1 MENQYL
7 SNIKKGLKVK
17 IITNQ
22 NKIASGIVDDVITKD
37 SYQMYGIMVRLKTG
51 EIGKVQQIIL
61 SEEDKE
67 KKNSEE
73 VKKLIEKGES
83 FYNEL
88 KLSTL
93 WSVNFIEEDIKKSKS
108 MDLHY
113 YKQKASKI
121 IIAKSIAS
129 FLNSNGGSLIIGVR
143 ERKDSNEA
151 EIIGVKDEFKKLKD
165 PNKDGYKRMIIDE
178 IIKPYFPFKISDH
191 LNQYIYIDF
200 IEINEKIICWIRIRK
215 SESWVF
221 LKLNDKEVFMI
232 RTETENRCL
241 EGEKL
246 VDYCI
251 KHFK

>member
-7 SNIKKGLKVK
+7 ENIKKGMKVR
-17 IITNQ
+17 ILTNQ
-22 NKIASGIVDDVITKD
+22 NRIASGIVDDLVTRD
-37 SYQMYGIMVRLKTG
+37 SYKMYGIEVRLKTG

-61 SEEDKE
+61 SDEEKS
-67 KKNSEE
+67 KKNLEE
-73 VKKLIEKGES
+73 VKKLIEKGET
-83 FYNEL
+83 FYNEM
-88 KLSTL
+88 KLSAL
-93 WSVNFIEEDIKKSKS
+93 WSQNFTDEDIKKSRS
-108 MDLHY
+108 FDVHY

-129 FLNSNGGSLIIGVR
+129 FLNSNGGSLIIGVK
-143 ERKDSNEA
+143 EKKDSGEV
-151 EIIGVKDEFKKLKD
+151 EIIGIQDEFKKLKD
-165 PNKDGYKRMIIDE
+165 SNKDGYKRMIIDE

-200 IEINEKIICWIRIRK
+200 IEIDAKMLCWIRIRK
-215 SESWVF
+215 CESRVF
-221 LKLNDKEVFMI
+221 LKMNDKEVFMI
-232 RTETENRCL
+232 RTETENRFL

>member
-22 NKIASGIVDDVITKD
+22 NRIASGIVDDIITKD
-37 SYQMYGIMVRLKTG
+37 SYQMYGIMVRLKKG

-61 SEEDKE
+61 SDEEKNQ
-67 KKNSEE
+67 KNSEE
-73 VKKLIEKGES
+73 VKKLIEKGET

-88 KLSTL
+88 KLSAL
-93 WSVNFIEEDIKKSKS
+93 WSVNYTEEDIKKSRS
-108 MDLHY
+108 FDVHH

-129 FLNSNGGSLIIGVR
+129 FLNSNGGSLIIGVK
-143 ERKDSNEA
+143 EKKDTNEN
-151 EIIGVKDEFKKLKD
+151 EIIGIQDEFKKLKD
-165 PNKDGYKRMIIDE
+165 SNKDGYKRMIIDE

-200 IEINEKIICWIRIRK
+200 VELNEKIICWIRIRR
-215 SESWVF
+215 SESRVF
-221 LKLNDKEVFMI
+221 LKINDKEIFMI

>member
-22 NKIASGIVDDVITKD
+22 NRIASGIIDDVITKD

-88 KLSTL
+88 KLSSL
-93 WSVNFIEEDIKKSKS
+93 WSVNFTEEDIKKSKS

-143 ERKDSNEA
+143 ERKDSSEA

-200 IEINEKIICWIRIRK
+200 IEINEKIICWIRIRR
-215 SESWVF
+215 SESRVF

>member
-215 SESWVF
+215 SESRVF

>member
-1 MENQYL
+1 METQYL
-7 SNIKKGLKVK
+7 NNIKKGMKVR

-22 NKIASGIVDDVITKD
+22 NKMASGVVDDLITRD
-37 SYQMYGIMVRLKTG
+37 SYKMYGIEVRLKTG

-61 SEEDKE
+61 SDEEKN
-67 KKNSEE
+67 KKNLEE

-88 KLSTL
+88 KLSAL
-93 WSVNFIEEDIKKSKS
+93 WSQNFTDEDIKKSRS
-108 MDLHY
+108 YEVHH

-129 FLNSNGGSLIIGVR
+129 FLNSNGGSLL
-143 ERKDSNEA
+143 
-151 EIIGVKDEFKKLKD
+151 IGVKEKKEADENELIGVQDEFKKLKD
-165 PNKDGYKRMIIDE
+165 SNKDGYKRMIIDE

-200 IEINEKIICWIRIRK
+200 VEVDNKILCWIRIRK
-215 SESWVF
+215 SESRVF
-221 LKLNDKEVFMI
+221 LKINDKEVFMI
-232 RTETENRCL
+232 RTETENRSL